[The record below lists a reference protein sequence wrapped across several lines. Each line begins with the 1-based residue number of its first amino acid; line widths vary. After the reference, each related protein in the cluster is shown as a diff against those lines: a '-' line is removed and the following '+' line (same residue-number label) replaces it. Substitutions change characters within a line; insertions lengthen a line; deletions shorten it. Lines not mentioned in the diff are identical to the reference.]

1 MIILAVS
8 DIHGMV
14 ESIEKISR
22 QLQESDVACI
32 TGDITHFGGARE
44 AGQVVESV
52 CRYAPRVLAVHGNC
66 DTPEVVD
73 YLDEK
78 GINLHARAQTIDGI
92 GFLGLGGSLETPFH
106 TPIEYAEADLRRFLD
121 QAKTMLQPEST
132 MVLVSHQP
140 PANTACDRLNSGHH
154 VGSHALHAF
163 IEEYQPLV
171 CFTGHIHEAVATDR
185 IGKTRIVNP
194 GQLGSGRYAY
204 AEIENSRAEVE
215 IRSI

>member
-1 MIILAVS
+1 MIILAVT
-8 DIHGMV
+8 DIHGMA

-44 AGQVVESV
+44 AGQVVEPF

-66 DTPEVVD
+66 DTPEVVN

-78 GINLHARAQTIDGI
+78 GINLHARGKTIDGI
-92 GFLGLGGSLETPFH
+92 GFLGLGGSLETPFN
-106 TPIEYAEADLRRFLD
+106 TPIEYAETDLRRFLD
-121 QAKTMLQPEST
+121 QAKAMLPPDSP

-140 PANTACDRLNSGHH
+140 PANTACDKLNAGHH
-154 VGSHALHAF
+154 VGSQVLHTF
-163 IEEYQPLV
+163 IEQYQPLV

-185 IGKTRIVNP
+185 IGKTWIVNP

-204 AEIENSRAEVE
+204 AEIENNRAEVE